1 LCSPAIRRAAQQPS
15 APPLQRAAQYLLPA
29 PLLGRATSTTAHG
42 SALHAHPCLRDPL
55 SSPPDRD
62 PRRRP
67 PSSPATHRN
76 PRPHV
81 RARIM
86 EGVPTSL
93 SFEGRAPPSSPLSPQ
108 SPSIDGI
115 THTLCPAI
123 VLTPLRVEGGHPHD
137 HTSQG
142 HTLAQCHPQI
152 CARRDNPPSPSRS
165 PAMAPSS
172 RLRRTEDR
180 LRQDPSPVPS
190 ASRPTPIAA
199 PMLLRPG
206 SLVEGTSPP
215 SFRPIRARS
224 PCLRY
229 LCVEGKRVRDL
240 HV

>member
-1 LCSPAIRRAAQQPS
+1 V
-15 APPLQRAAQYLLPA
+15 
-29 PLLGRATSTTAHG
+29 HG
-42 SALHAHPCLRDPL
+42 SALHARPCLRDPL
-55 SSPPDRD
+55 SSPPPPPDRD

-81 RARIM
+81 HAQMM
-86 EGVPTSL
+86 EGVPASL
-93 SFEGRAPPSSPLSPQ
+93 SFEGRAPPSSPPSPQ

-123 VLTPLRVEGGHPHD
+123 VLTPLRVEGVHPHD

-142 HTLAQCHPQI
+142 HALAQRPP
-152 CARRDNPPSPSRS
+152 RDWRSPRQPPPPSRS
-165 PAMAPSS
+165 PTMAPSS
-172 RLRRTEDR
+172 RPRRSEDR
-180 LRQDPSPVPS
+180 LCQDPSPAPS
-190 ASRPTPIAA
+190 ASRPTSIAA
-199 PMLLRPG
+199 PVLLRPG
-206 SLVEGTSPP
+206 SPIEGTSPP

-240 HV
+240 RV